1 MVAAL
6 NFGSSDA
13 MRTSDC
19 DLDYADANDRTL
31 LSRLTAAPVS
41 GSHSN
46 VPTLAPRDQCPRFQ
60 WARRARDGVRAV
72 SDDAWSAV
80 VAVAR
85 IRVLAVMRQLAL
97 QRIGAHL
104 ASVSRIHRSSSYFAL
119 RPTAAGAVAAFEP
132 ALTLAAAAVV
142 MLSYL
147 DAR

>member
-1 MVAAL
+1 MKRIK
-6 NFGSSDA
+6 
-13 MRTSDC
+13 RT
-19 DLDYADANDRTL
+19 Y
-31 LSRLTAAPVS
+31 AAPVS

-46 VPTLAPRDQCPRFQ
+46 VPTLAPRDQCRRFQ

-85 IRVLAVMRQLAL
+85 IRVLFFCLSKENRKKETDLAVMRQLAL

-104 ASVSRIHRSSSYFAL
+104 ASGSRIRRSSSYFAL
-119 RPTAAGAVAAFEP
+119 RPTAAGAVAAFEQ